1 VKQKVEVDEQVN
13 ALKARRGR
21 TEAIELARNMDR
33 IIAARG
39 PTVTVFNMRDSP
51 PEEATL
57 LKHLLGPTGNLRAP
71 AMRFGKTLLIG
82 FHPAEFEKFLTSPLE
97 RP

>member
-1 VKQKVEVDEQVN
+1 MK
-13 ALKARRGR
+13 
-21 TEAIELARNMDR
+21 
-33 IIAARG
+33 
-39 PTVTVFNMRDSP
+39 DSP